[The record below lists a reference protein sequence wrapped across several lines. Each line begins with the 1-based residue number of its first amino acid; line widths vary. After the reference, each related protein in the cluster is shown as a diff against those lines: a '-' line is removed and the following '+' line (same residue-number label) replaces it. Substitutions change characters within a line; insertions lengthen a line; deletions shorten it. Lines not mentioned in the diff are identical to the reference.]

1 MLNELSMHYVYI
13 DFRKHPILVYSGFLI
28 FFIIGYYLCGLCGLQ
43 LQSPL
48 TGITPFWPASGWAF
62 VFLLIYGLRYWPGI
76 VIAMLLLSNYTGVSA
91 WIGLTTGIAAV
102 IEAITPLIIARH
114 YGFSGRMDSLFESSV
129 FTLIVIMSPMISAIT
144 GTVILYISENS
155 VILPSLSTVMLWWLG
170 NSIGLLIFGGILMAT
185 YEGMIKK
192 IIFKHF
198 SWKLLIIAAALSISW
213 FAFVRNNGID
223 SVIILNLIIPLVLI
237 GAVRFGAFG
246 ALTPSLVALIILL
259 LIPNDPTTELFHPI
273 PFNYLYLILVNLWF
287 VGISGLLVAGAYYD
301 RTMQVKMKWLAQH
314 DTLTKLANRSVL
326 KNETDY
332 ALRDMRR
339 MNQRLCLLF
348 IDLDHLKPV
357 NDQLGHQA
365 GDKLLISISQ
375 ILEKHTRSDDI
386 VARWGGDEFVVML
399 RNCELDKANIIANKI
414 LKDARDLSFTS
425 NSKLYRVSMSIGVAS
440 TIADIKLDDLIKV
453 ADNACYKA
461 KQSGRD
467 QIVVS
472 IIKGVGDNCV

>member
-28 FFIIGYYLCGLCGLQ
+28 FFIFGYYLCGICGLQ
-43 LQSPL
+43 LQSTQTGVTPL
-48 TGITPFWPASGWAF
+48 WPASGWAF

-76 VIAMLLLSNYTGVSA
+76 IIAMLLLSDHTGVST
-91 WIGLTTGIAAV
+91 LTGIATGIAAV
-102 IEAITPLIIARH
+102 IETTIPLIIARK

-129 FTLIVIMSPMISAIT
+129 FTLIVIVSPIISAIS
-144 GTVILYISENS
+144 GTAILY
-155 VILPSLSTVMLWWLG
+155 VATDGALLPPLSLVMLWWLG

-192 IIFKHF
+192 LIFKHF
-198 SWKLLIIAAALSISW
+198 SWKILFISIALAISW
-213 FAFVRNNGID
+213 FAFIKNSGIET
-223 SVIILNLIIPLVLI
+223 VIILNLIIPLVLI
-237 GAVRFGAFG
+237 GAIRFGAFG
-246 ALTPSLVALIILL
+246 ALTPSLVALTVLL
-259 LIPNDPTTELFHPI
+259 LIPKDTTTELFHPV
-273 PFNYLYLILVNLWF
+273 PFNYLYLVLVNLWF
-287 VGISGLLVAGAYYD
+287 VSISGILVAGAYYD

-339 MNQRLCLLF
+339 MNQGLCLLF

-365 GDKLLISISQ
+365 GDQLLISISLV
-375 ILEKHTRSDDI
+375 LEKHTRSSDI
-386 VARWGGDEFVVML
+386 VARWGGDEFVVLL
-399 RNCELDKANIIANKI
+399 RNCELDIANIIANKI
-414 LKDARDLSFTS
+414 LNGARNLSFTS
-425 NSKLYRVSMSIGVAS
+425 NSKLYKVSMSIGVACAEA
-440 TIADIKLDDLIKV
+440 TTELDDLIKV
-453 ADNACYKA
+453 ADKACYKA

-467 QIVVS
+467 QIVVAE
-472 IIKGVGDNCV
+472 

>member
-28 FFIIGYYLCGLCGLQ
+28 FFISGYYLCGICGLQ
-43 LQSPL
+43 LQSTQ
-48 TGITPFWPASGWAF
+48 TGVTPFWPASGWAF

-76 VIAMLLLSNYTGVSA
+76 ILAMLLLSNNTGVSA
-91 WIGLTTGIAAV
+91 WTGLTTGIAAV
-102 IEAITPLIIARH
+102 IETIIPLIIARH

-129 FTLIVIMSPMISAIT
+129 FTLIVITSPMISAIT
-144 GTVILYISENS
+144 GTVALYITTDS
-155 VILPSLSTVMLWWLG
+155 VMLPSLSIVMLWWLG

-185 YEGMIKK
+185 YEGIMKQL
-192 IIFKHF
+192 IFKYL
-198 SWKLLIIAAALSISW
+198 SWKLLFITTAILISW
-213 FAFVRNNGID
+213 FALIKNNGID

-246 ALTPSLVALIILL
+246 ALTPSLVALIVLL
-259 LIPNDPTTELFHPI
+259 LSPKDPTTELFHPI

-287 VGISGLLVAGAYYD
+287 VSISGLLVAGAYYD

-314 DTLTKLANRSVL
+314 DTLTNLANRSVL

-332 ALRDMRR
+332 ALRSMRR
-339 MNQRLCLLF
+339 MNQRICLLF

-365 GDKLLISISQ
+365 GDQLLISTSQ
-375 ILEKHTRSDDI
+375 LLEKHTRSSDI
-386 VARWGGDEFVVML
+386 VARWGGDEFVVLL

-414 LKDARDLSFTS
+414 LKGARDLSFTK
-425 NSKLYRVSMSIGVAS
+425 NSKLYNVSMSIGVSSA
-440 TIADIKLDDLIKV
+440 IADTKLDDLIQI
-453 ADNACYKA
+453 ADSACYKA

-472 IIKGVGDNCV
+472 S